1 MSYEDP
7 FSAASA
13 VEWFNGKDFK
23 GARAAP
29 PPAPLPVGCR
39 GRGERGPEMRPAG
52 ACARVTR
59 RWRPPCSS
67 APCAQG
73 LQRAC
78 SAFAP
83 PPMCGAVRATAA
95 V

>member
-13 VEWFNGKDFK
+13 VDWFNGKDFK

-39 GRGERGPEMRPAG
+39 GRGERGPAG
-52 ACARVTR
+52 ACARVNTTLA
-59 RWRPPCSS
+59 S
-67 APCAQG
+67 A
-73 LQRAC
+73 L
-78 SAFAP
+78 
-83 PPMCGAVRATAA
+83 
-95 V
+95 